1 MISLDRLL
9 QSVRQR
15 FPKADINTH
24 EPALAEGVWFIDVS
38 IGDAIAVIEWSLARD
53 VVGLSTP
60 SEAYGT
66 GPDETYTTAEEV
78 CLRLD
83 DILLRGEATQPPEE
97 VVLRELR
104 QQCGLSQEDM
114 ARLLGV
120 QQPAISKFERRLDV
134 PISALQ
140 RWVQA
145 LGGALTVLVRLPHK
159 TVELSQFSTPVPS
172 TRLPSA
178 TSLPI
183 EPVSGGSSR
192 SAR

>member
-1 MISLDRLL
+1 MISLDQLL

-15 FPKADINTH
+15 FPKADLTIH
-24 EPALAEGVWFIDVS
+24 EPALAEGVWFVDVS
-38 IGDAIAVIEWSLARD
+38 IGDAVAVIEWSMNRD

-66 GPDETYTTAEEV
+66 GPDEVYTTAEDV

-83 DILLRGEATQPPEE
+83 GILLHDEATRPPEE
-97 VVLRELR
+97 VLLGELR

-120 QQPAISKFERRLDV
+120 KQPAVSKFERRLDV

-140 RWVQA
+140 RWVQT
-145 LGGALTVLVRLPHK
+145 LGGALTVLVRLPDK
-159 TVELSQFSTPVPS
+159 TVELSQFSMPAPTTPVGH
-172 TRLPSA
+172 A
-178 TSLPI
+178 K
-183 EPVSGGSSR
+183 
-192 SAR
+192 